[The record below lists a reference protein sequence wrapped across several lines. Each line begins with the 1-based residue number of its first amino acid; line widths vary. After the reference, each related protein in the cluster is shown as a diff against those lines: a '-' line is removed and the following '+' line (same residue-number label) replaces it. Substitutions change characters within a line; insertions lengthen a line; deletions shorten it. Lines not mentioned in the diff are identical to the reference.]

1 MLKIK
6 MVRCYVTSP
15 YQQGDNPEGNG
26 AQVRYIPSDI
36 FRLWKYLMVFVK
48 GFTVEEESHS
58 FWMDREMYSK
68 ESPDPEKTQRD
79 EVVQVYFRYFKET
92 ESGRP
97 VIRYFP
103 DQYLEKI
110 LSFFMK
116 NFSTAHIRKNVKQTK
131 GYFIVQL

>member
-15 YQQGDNPEGNG
+15 YQQQDNPEGKG
-26 AQVRYIPSDI
+26 SQVRYIPRDI
-36 FRLWKYLMVFVK
+36 FRLWKYLMVHVK
-48 GFTVEEESHS
+48 DFKVEEELHS
-58 FWMDREMYSK
+58 IWMDEEMYSK
-68 ESPDPEKTQRD
+68 ESPKLGKVKKDN
-79 EVVQVYFRYFKET
+79 VVQVYFRYFKES

-103 DQYLEKI
+103 EKYLEKI

-116 NFSTAHIRKNVKQTK
+116 NFSTAHIRKNVKQSK
-131 GYFIVQL
+131 GYFIVQQ